1 MGGNSL
7 SAGVGWP
14 QLLWG
19 ANQGGLLDNTAGPP
33 VFTFG
38 GNIPYSAVG
47 QNWQNFGYEKNDRWQ
62 FSNDLT
68 WVKGRH
74 TAKFGIE
81 YRRHIFPNRGWA
93 TATGGHFDFNRV
105 TTSGF
110 DAAGNSLAPTG
121 DPFASFLLGQ
131 TQSADQTIPV
141 YPTFNEALHGGVGER
156 RVQGQ
161 RQADADARIALRLP
175 VRAVG
180 AGRLVLDV
188 RSQHAESRRGW
199 SPRRAD
205 FRRRLLWMLGSRQVR
220 RPEEGRVGSES
231 RVRVSAR
238 RAGCDSRR
246 LWGLLRRRLVLAVH
260 GSADAWLRRQLARS
274 QPDERRAPSVL
285 SG

>member
-19 ANQGGLLDNTAGPP
+19 ANQGGLLDNNAGPP

-74 TAKFGIE
+74 TAKFGFE

-105 TTSGF
+105 TTVRLRRGGQQPR
-110 DAAGNSLAPTG
+110 ARPAI
-121 DPFASFLLGQ
+121 PFASFLLGQ
-131 TQSADQTIPV
+131 V
-141 YPTFNEALHGGVGER
+141 H
-156 RVQGQ
+156 
-161 RQADADARIALRLP
+161 
-175 VRAVG
+175 
-180 AGRLVLDV
+180 
-188 RSQHAESRRGW
+188 SRRI
-199 SPRRAD
+199 RR
-205 FRRRLLWMLGSRQVR
+205 FPSIRPSTRPTRRRG
-220 RPEEGRVGSES
+220 
-231 RVRVSAR
+231 
-238 RAGCDSRR
+238 
-246 LWGLLRRRLVLAVH
+246 
-260 GSADAWLRRQLARS
+260 
-274 QPDERRAPSVL
+274 
-285 SG
+285 